1 MLTPSRYFSVEELT
15 RSVTAIREGIDNT
28 IPDRLL
34 PNITRLIDYLDKV
47 REEFGAPISVSSG
60 YRCPDLNKAV
70 GGSKK
75 SQHMQGLAADLVVP
89 ELSRLFQTIRK
100 MGGFDQLIWEEPS
113 PHRVWVHVSVAP
125 KGDKPRGQVLRYNG
139 RGYINF

>member
-1 MLTPSRYFSVEELT
+1 MSKYFTVEELT
-15 RSVTAIREGIDNT
+15 RSVTANREGIDNT
-28 IPDRLL
+28 IPDRLI

-47 REEFGAPISVSSG
+47 REDFGAPIRVSSG
-60 YRCPDLNKAV
+60 YRCLELNRAV

-89 ELSRLFQTIRK
+89 DLPRLFQTIRK
-100 MGGFDQLIWEEPS
+100 MGGFDQLIWEEPG

-125 KGDKPRGQVLRYNG
+125 QGAKPRGQVLRWNG
-139 RGYINF
+139 KDYINF

>member
-1 MLTPSRYFSVEELT
+1 MAKYFSVEELT
-15 RSVTAIREGIDNT
+15 RSVTANREGIDNT
-28 IPDRLL
+28 IPDRLI

-47 REEFGAPISVSSG
+47 REEFGAPIRVSSG
-60 YRCPDLNKAV
+60 YRCLELNRAV

-89 ELSRLFQTIRK
+89 DLPRLFQTIRK
-100 MGGFDQLIWEEPS
+100 MGGFDQLIWEEPG

-125 KGDKPRGQVLRYNG
+125 QGAKPRGHVLRWNG
-139 RGYINF
+139 KDYINF

>member
-1 MLTPSRYFSVEELT
+1 MSKYFTIEELT
-15 RSVTAIREGIDNT
+15 HSTTADRRGIDNT

-47 REEFGAPISVSSG
+47 REEFGAPIRVSSG
-60 YRCPDLNKAV
+60 YRCPDLNEAV
-70 GGSKK
+70 GGSDK

-89 ELSRLFQTIRK
+89 DLPRLFKTIRK

-113 PHRVWVHVSVAP
+113 THRVWVHVSVAP
-125 KGDKPRGQVLRYNG
+125 KGAKPRGQVLRYNG

>member
-1 MLTPSRYFSVEELT
+1 MAKYFSIEELT
-15 RSVTAIREGIDNT
+15 RSATAVREEIDNT

-34 PNITRLIDYLDKV
+34 TNITRLIDYLDKV
-47 REEFGAPISVSSG
+47 REEFGAPIRVSSG
-60 YRCPDLNKAV
+60 YRCPKLNKAV
-70 GGSKK
+70 GGSKE

-89 ELSRLFQTIRK
+89 DLSRLFKTILK

-125 KGDKPRGQVLRYNG
+125 KGAKPRGHVLRYNG
-139 RGYINF
+139 RGYTNF

>member
-1 MLTPSRYFSVEELT
+1 MAKYFSVEELT
-15 RSVTAIREGIDNT
+15 GSTTATRLGIDNT

-34 PNITRLIDYLDKV
+34 PNITRLMDYLDKA
-47 REEFGAPISVSSG
+47 REEFGAPIRVSSG
-60 YRCPDLNKAV
+60 YRCPELNKAV

-89 ELSRLFQTIRK
+89 DLPRLFLAIRT

-125 KGDKPRGQVLRYNG
+125 KGDKPRGQALRYNG
-139 RGYINF
+139 RGSINF

>member
-1 MLTPSRYFSVEELT
+1 MAKYFSPEELT
-15 RSVTAIREGIDNT
+15 HSTTADRRGIDNT

-47 REEFGAPISVSSG
+47 REEFDAPISVSSG
-60 YRCPDLNKAV
+60 YRCPALNRAV
-70 GGSKK
+70 GGSPS

-100 MGGFDQLIWEEPS
+100 MGGFDQLIWEEPG

-125 KGDKPRGQVLRYNG
+125 KGSKPRGQVLRYNG

>member
-1 MLTPSRYFSVEELT
+1 MSKYFTIEELT
-15 RSVTAIREGIDNT
+15 RSVTANREGIDNT
-28 IPDRLL
+28 IPDRLI

-47 REEFGAPISVSSG
+47 REEFGAPIRVSSG
-60 YRCPDLNKAV
+60 YRCLELNRAV

-89 ELSRLFQTIRK
+89 DLPRLFQTIRK
-100 MGGFDQLIWEEPS
+100 MGGFDQLIWEEPG

-125 KGDKPRGQVLRYNG
+125 KGSKPRGQVLRYNG

>member
-1 MLTPSRYFSVEELT
+1 MAKYFSIEELT
-15 RSVTAIREGIDNT
+15 SSTTANRKGIDNT

-60 YRCPDLNKAV
+60 YRCPELNRAV
-70 GGSKK
+70 GGSPS
-75 SQHMQGLAADLVVP
+75 SQHIQGLAADLAVP
-89 ELSRLFQTIRK
+89 ELSRLFRTIRK

-125 KGDKPRGQVLRYNG
+125 KGAKPRGQVLRYNG

>member
-1 MLTPSRYFSVEELT
+1 MSKYFTIEELT
-15 RSVTAIREGIDNT
+15 SSTTAAQRQIDNT

-34 PNITRLIDYLDKV
+34 PNITRLMDYLDKV
-47 REEFGAPISVSSG
+47 REDFGAPISVSSG
-60 YRCPDLNKAV
+60 YRCPELNKAV
-70 GGSKK
+70 GGAKK
-75 SQHMQGLAADLVVP
+75 SQHMEGLAADLSVP
-89 ELSRLFQTIRK
+89 ELSRLFQIIRK

-139 RGYINF
+139 RGYFNF

>member
-1 MLTPSRYFSVEELT
+1 MAKYFSVEELT
-15 RSVTAIREGIDNT
+15 RSVTAIREGIDNS

-60 YRCPDLNKAV
+60 YRSPDLNRAV
-70 GGSKK
+70 GGAKK

-89 ELSRLFQTIRK
+89 DLPRLFQTIRE

-139 RGYINF
+139 RGYTNF